1 MTKGFR
7 ITLTPSAGD
16 DIRYFKPHEQR
27 VIVAAIKTYLGVD
40 AEIESRRRKR
50 LRSNPLSPWELRLG
64 DYRVFYELENDNV
77 RVLAVGSKEHGELH
91 IRGRRVRL

>member
-1 MTKGFR
+1 MTRSFR

-16 DIRYFKPHEQR
+16 DIRHFKPHEQR

-40 AEIESRRRKR
+40 TDTVSRRRKR
-50 LRSNPLSPWELRLG
+50 LRPNPLSPWELRVG
-64 DYRVFYELENDNV
+64 DYRVFYQLENDIV
-77 RVLAVGSKEHGELH
+77 RVLAVGSKEHGDLY